1 MKPDFNDPNNHVPPV
16 SEDDDWDDLDN
27 SAETLRSSLPP
38 KRLRSSVAEIKEGGI
53 SPIDEAEPEIG
64 NEEQEDE
71 VIREDTPKLTQAS
84 IPSKRPLRKNSLKP
98 MAAPTATVSRKD
110 KKPEA
115 KADEKSESEE
125 RIVLPSQDV
134 KRFHVKEIGNGES
147 AAFARP
153 DPAKMSPEGLRD
165 RSKMAGGGRRWSKD
179 AESGGWG
186 SKVSTG
192 NFKWIAFSGLG
203 AMALVISIVL
213 LSLSN
218 QKEDER
224 SRDQSYF
231 SKIEVKENVDT
242 EEVGTAQFEKLT
254 KSRDQA
260 AEIYEKFAKADELSV
275 LKGLFHDEA
284 EVFPLIEENWEP
296 LNYPDS
302 WSLNDSAQWTALDIE
317 GISCGILE
325 GQTPGYDKFRAIFRI
340 NGENLALDWKA
351 TVGYGT
357 SSYDALLAGEGDGS
371 EIRGYLSQLEFHTFS
386 YPESTWVS
394 YRLVSPSGEES
405 IWLYAARGSEIANRF
420 SDKFSAS
427 QITGEKTGVVEV
439 TLSIEPGND
448 ESLPNQWQINELFR
462 MSWLEE

>member
-27 SAETLRSSLPP
+27 TAETLRSRLPP

-53 SPIDEAEPEIG
+53 SPIDEIEPEKG
-64 NEEQEDE
+64 NNEPEGEAVSEDAL
-71 VIREDTPKLTQAS
+71 KLTQAS
-84 IPSKRPLRKNSLKP
+84 IPSKRSLRKNSLKP
-98 MAAPTATVSRKD
+98 MAEPTASVSRND
-110 KKPEA
+110 KPEA
-115 KADEKSESEE
+115 KADKKNESED

-134 KRFHVKEIGNGES
+134 KRFHVNEIGSGES
-147 AAFARP
+147 ATFARP

-213 LSLSN
+213 LSLSR
-218 QKEDER
+218 QEEDER
-224 SRDQSYF
+224 SREQSYF
-231 SKIEVKENVDT
+231 SKIEVKENVDS
-242 EEVGTAQFEKLT
+242 EEDGSAEFDKLT

-260 AEIYEKFAKADELSV
+260 AEIYEKYAKADELSGV
-275 LKGLFHDEA
+275 KGLFHDEA
-284 EVFPLIEENWEP
+284 KIFPLIAENWEP

-302 WSLNDSAQWTALDIE
+302 WSLNDSARWTVIDHE
-317 GISCGILE
+317 GINCGILE
-325 GQTPGYDKFRAIFRI
+325 GKTPDYDNFRAIFRI
-340 NGENLALDWKA
+340 DGENLALDWKA
-351 TVGYGT
+351 TVGYST
-357 SSYDALLAGEGDGS
+357 SSYEALLAGEGDGS
-371 EIRGYLSQLEFHTFS
+371 EIRGYLSQMEFHTFS
-386 YPESTWVS
+386 YPESAWVS
-394 YRLVSPSGEES
+394 YRLVSLSGEES
-405 IWLYAARGSEIANRF
+405 IWVYAARKSEIANRF
-420 SDKFSAS
+420 SDKFAAS

-448 ESLPNQWQINELFR
+448 ESLPNQWQINELFG